1 MQKLKFLFISLVA
14 IVSCASAGAQ
24 SLDRIN
30 IDINQ
35 VDVNVTRNQE
45 HYRDLMNRFIK
56 ADTTLRLDELATI
69 YYGFPYT
76 YDYTY
81 DPMADYSEIIEL
93 CNNMQYAKALPLV
106 REELKRNPVSIK
118 LLSEAVAGCAF
129 SENSDDLMA
138 AQDYQN
144 RLDMLVTTIMAT
156 GKGYKE
162 KKPFHVISTADAK
175 AIMTYA
181 LGVEED
187 KWQTAVDNNI
197 LAFLFHFKGHGR
209 DNLLYFDIAPEV
221 NFLKQ

>member
-1 MQKLKFLFISLVA
+1 MQKLKFLFISLVSF
-14 IVSCASAGAQ
+14 ICFASAGAQ

-81 DPMADYSEIIEL
+81 DPTADYSEIIEL
-93 CNNMQYAKALPLV
+93 CNNMNYAKALPLV

-129 SENSDDLMA
+129 SENTDDLMA

-162 KKPFHVISTADAK
+162 NKPFRVISSADAK

>member
-1 MQKLKFLFISLVA
+1 MKLKIVFIALLSLLGF
-14 IVSCASAGAQ
+14 AGADAQ

-45 HYRDLMNRFIK
+45 HYRDLMNRFVK
-56 ADTTLRLDELATI
+56 ADTTLRIDELATI

-76 YDYTY
+76 YDYNY
-81 DPMADYSEIIEL
+81 DPTADYTEIIAL
-93 CNNMQYAKALPLV
+93 CDSMDYARALPMV
-106 REELKRNPVSIK
+106 REELKRNPVSLK
-118 LLSEAVAGCAF
+118 LLSEAVACCAF
-129 SENSDDLMA
+129 SEKSEDLMA

-156 GKGYKE
+156 GKGFKE
-162 KKPFHVISTADAK
+162 KKPFHVISSADAK
-175 AIMTYA
+175 TIMTYA

-187 KWQTAVDNNI
+187 KWQTAIDNNI

-221 NFLKQ
+221 KFLQQ

>member
-1 MQKLKFLFISLVA
+1 MLKLKFLFISLVSF
-14 IVSCASAGAQ
+14 ICFASAGAQ

-81 DPMADYSEIIEL
+81 DPTADYSEIIEL
-93 CNNMQYAKALPLV
+93 CNNMNYAKALPLV

-129 SENSDDLMA
+129 SENTDDLMA

-162 KKPFHVISTADAK
+162 NKPFRVISSADAK